1 MKEAAIYAQP
11 HRALR
16 GWRAFYL
23 GDSVVFTG
31 FDSDSNEI
39 CTENIR
45 FFDSSR
51 QCVMGEDGIVWH
63 IPLSSVYCQDFEDY
77 TPQIV
82 FLMEAQQADAQGVQ
96 APAEETVSSER

>member
-1 MKEAAIYAQP
+1 VKEADIYAQP

-23 GDSVVFTG
+23 GDSVLFTG

-39 CTENIR
+39 CTESIQ

-51 QCVMGEDGIVWH
+51 QCVMSEDGIVWH
-63 IPLSSVYCQDFEDY
+63 IPLSSVYCQDFEDC

-82 FLMEAQQADAQGVQ
+82 FLMEARQADAQGGQ
-96 APAEETVSSER
+96 ATAEETAASER